1 MRRRA
6 GIGGDFAELRLFSR
20 SHLRPLACMTQDPE
34 FPGMLIKVRDGTPLQ
49 HADALCD
56 TCRHATVIR
65 GRRLD
70 EQLVFCRGVAIEPV
84 RITFTVIDCSDY
96 HDVREPTYHELLE
109 KAWILRPST
118 KRHAAGFVR
127 ASDLNPREA
136 ARVLADPTERE

>member
-1 MRRRA
+1 
-6 GIGGDFAELRLFSR
+6 
-20 SHLRPLACMTQDPE
+20 
-34 FPGMLIKVRDGTPLQ
+34 MLIKVHKGTPLQ

-70 EQLVFCRGVAIEPV
+70 EQIVFCRGVSMDAV

-96 HDVREPTYHELLE
+96 VDEREPTYHELVS

-118 KRHAAGFVR
+118 KRRAAGFVR
-127 ASDLNPREA
+127 ATDLDGREA
-136 ARVLADPTERE
+136 ARVFDDPTEKD